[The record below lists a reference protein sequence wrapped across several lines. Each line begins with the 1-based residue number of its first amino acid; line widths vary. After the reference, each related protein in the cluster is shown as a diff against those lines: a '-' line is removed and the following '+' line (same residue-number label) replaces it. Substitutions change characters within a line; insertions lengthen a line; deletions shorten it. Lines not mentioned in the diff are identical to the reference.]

1 MSFLD
6 MIFGGGGG
14 GNPADAGMGY
24 LNRIP
29 EEVGRYYQPFI
40 SSGQEAEKIT
50 NPIYGQ
56 MSQNPQ
62 DFLNNIMRGYNPS
75 EGYNFQRGQ
84 LENELRNTAAMGGF
98 VGTPYHQQQQGQA
111 IQGLLSQDMQQYL
124 NNILGIQSGGL
135 QGQENRIGRGYNA
148 STGYGNII
156 GSNLAQQGGLA
167 MQGAAHEQMQDMA
180 RNNARTQFF
189 GNLLGAGAKMFGG
202 GMF

>member
-1 MSFLD
+1 MLDFL
-6 MIFGGGGG
+6 FGGGDY

-29 EEVGRYYQPFI
+29 AEVGKYYQPFI
-40 SSGQEAEKIT
+40 SSGQQAEQIT

-62 DFLNNIMRGYNPS
+62 DFLNSIMRGYNPS
-75 EGYNFQRGQ
+75 EGYRFKERELGDA
-84 LENELRNTAAMGGF
+84 LRNTAAAGGF
-98 VGTPYHQQQQGQA
+98 VGTPYHQQQQGELTS
-111 IQGLLSQDMQQYL
+111 GLLSQDMQQFL
-124 NNILGIQSGGL
+124 NNILGIQGTGL

-148 STGYGNII
+148 ATGYGNIL

-167 MQGAAHEQMQDMA
+167 MQGAASQQANQMA
-180 RNNARTQFF
+180 RDNARTQFF
-189 GNLLGAGAKMFGG
+189 GNLLGTGARMFGG